1 MADPKLVARANE
13 VIDRLFALNEA
24 MESADAFCAYL
35 KELNARDVLVK
46 QYLVK
51 PSDVGA
57 AHVLSIRWVHAG
69 ILRAAVGTIT
79 ACLDPEDS
87 RRGNRASVGQIIQL
101 LKDKTLVDLF
111 AGAGQGSTGSLQQA
125 RERYEALLKDD
136 LFDRAKRLRND
147 VVAHNL
153 IPDTPTPNVHYEDVY
168 DLRDAAEQI
177 VTDLFA
183 ACVRDK
189 PNCLALRAGTD
200 EQAKLFW
207 DTYERGTV
215 SAPGATRPW

>member
-24 MESADAFCAYL
+24 KESADAFCAYL

-46 QYLVK
+46 QFLVK

-87 RRGNRASVGQIIQL
+87 RRGNRASVGQINSIAQRQ
-101 LKDKTLVDLF
+101 D
-111 AGAGQGSTGSLQQA
+111 A
-125 RERYEALLKDD
+125 R
-136 LFDRAKRLRND
+136 
-147 VVAHNL
+147 
-153 IPDTPTPNVHYEDVY
+153 
-168 DLRDAAEQI
+168 
-177 VTDLFA
+177 
-183 ACVRDK
+183 
-189 PNCLALRAGTD
+189 
-200 EQAKLFW
+200 
-207 DTYERGTV
+207 
-215 SAPGATRPW
+215 

>member
-1 MADPKLVARANE
+1 MADAKLVARANE

-46 QYLVK
+46 QDLVK
-51 PSDVGA
+51 PSDLGA

-101 LKDKTLVDLF
+101 LKDKALVDLF
-111 AGAGQGSTGSLQQA
+111 AGAGQGQRWPCNR
-125 RERYEALLKDD
+125 RESATKPYSK
-136 LFDRAKRLRND
+136 
-147 VVAHNL
+147 
-153 IPDTPTPNVHYEDVY
+153 T
-168 DLRDAAEQI
+168 
-177 VTDLFA
+177 
-183 ACVRDK
+183 ACLTAQSG
-189 PNCLALRAGTD
+189 CGTTW
-200 EQAKLFW
+200 LH
-207 DTYERGTV
+207 TT
-215 SAPGATRPW
+215 

>member
-1 MADPKLVARANE
+1 MADAKLVERAHE

-46 QYLVK
+46 QYAVLE

-57 AHVLSIRWVHAG
+57 RHVVSIRWVHGG
-69 ILRAAVGTIT
+69 ILRAAIGTIM

-87 RRGNRASVGQIIQL
+87 RRGNRASVGPIIQL

-111 AGAGQGSTGSLQQA
+111 AGTGQGMALQQA

-136 LFDRAKRLRND
+136 LFDPAKRLRND
-147 VVAHNL
+147 MIAHIL
-153 IPDTPTPNVHYEDVY
+153 IPDTPTPKSS
-168 DLRDAAEQI
+168 LRGR
-177 VTDLFA
+177 L
-183 ACVRDK
+183 
-189 PNCLALRAGTD
+189 
-200 EQAKLFW
+200 
-207 DTYERGTV
+207 
-215 SAPGATRPW
+215 